1 MYEMKTIISRWLLS
15 KYFTVK
21 NFAFWKVGLQAYN
34 FVVPVYKGV
43 IPP

>member
-1 MYEMKTIISRWLLS
+1 MNEMKSIISRWLLS
-15 KYFTVK
+15 KYSTVEL
-21 NFAFWKVGLQAYN
+21 FAFWKVGLQAYN